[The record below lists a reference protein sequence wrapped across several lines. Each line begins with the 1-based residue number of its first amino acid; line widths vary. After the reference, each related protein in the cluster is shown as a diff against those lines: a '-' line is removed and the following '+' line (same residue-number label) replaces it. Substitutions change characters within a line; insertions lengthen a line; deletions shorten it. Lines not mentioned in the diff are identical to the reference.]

1 MPRRSVALLSLCIAL
16 LLTGAL
22 FWFAVRNYRSAAP
35 IAEENLRGLALTMAA
50 AMEGV
55 AARDPSLKALASFQ
69 TREVAYAALISPE
82 GRLLFHS
89 NPELSG
95 LTVADQRYQSV
106 LSDRNLREERVRLGT
121 GELVYEFQ
129 TPFHLDNRICVLRLA
144 LHTWRS
150 EAVMR
155 RAAQGATVLFSL
167 LAVGWGLGLT
177 VFWLLRRQAA
187 HERLLAHRNELARLG
202 EVGAVLAHEVR
213 NPLAGIKGYGQLLE
227 ERLPEGRERGFAT
240 LIVSE
245 ADRLETLAGD
255 ILHYTRSV
263 PVEAAP
269 CRLAEA
275 AGSVLELLTPQLQQA
290 GVSVR
295 CEIADD
301 LMVLCSEE
309 GLRRVLLNLLANALQ
324 ASPAEGTITILA
336 RRADGWIE
344 TSVADQGA
352 GIPPEMRPVLFEP
365 FRTSKA
371 RGAGLGLAVCGKIVE
386 QCGGSLTAED
396 APGGGAL
403 FRLRLP
409 VADGGEK

>member
-22 FWFAVRNYRSAAP
+22 SWFAVRNYRSAAP
-35 IAEENLRGLALTMAA
+35 IAEESLRGLALTMAA

-89 NPELSG
+89 NPELTG
-95 LTVADQRYQSV
+95 FNLADRRYQGV
-106 LSDRNLREERVRLGT
+106 LTDRNLREERVRLGT

-155 RAAQGATVLFSL
+155 RAAQGAMVLFSL

-245 ADRLETLAGD
+245 ADRLEMLADD
-255 ILHYTRSV
+255 ILRYTRSA
-263 PVEAAP
+263 PFKAAP

-275 AGSVLELLTPQLQQA
+275 AGSVLELLAPQLRQA
-290 GVSVR
+290 GVKVR

-301 LMVLCSEE
+301 LTVLCSEE
-309 GLRRVLLNLLANALQ
+309 GLRRVLLNLLTNALQ
-324 ASPAEGTITILA
+324 ASPAEGTITVCA

-386 QCGGSLTAED
+386 ECGGSLTAED

>member
-1 MPRRSVALLSLCIAL
+1 MPRRTAALLSLCMAL

-22 FWFAVRNYRSAAP
+22 SWFAVQNYRSAVP
-35 IAEENLRGLALTMAA
+35 IAEESLRGLALTMAA

-55 AARDPSLKALASFQ
+55 AARDPSLKALISFQ

-89 NPELSG
+89 NPELAGSI
-95 LTVADQRYQSV
+95 VADQRYQSV
-106 LSDRNLREERVRLGT
+106 LTDRNLREERVRLGT

-129 TPFHLDNRICVLRLA
+129 TPFHFDNKICVLRLA

-167 LAVGWGLGLT
+167 LALGWGLGLT

-187 HERLLAHRNELARLG
+187 HERLLAQRNELARLG

-227 ERLPEGRERGFAT
+227 ERLPEGRERSFAT

-245 ADRLETLAGD
+245 ADRLETLADD
-255 ILHYTRSV
+255 ILRYTRPASAKA
-263 PVEAAP
+263 EA
-269 CRLAEA
+269 CRLQEA
-275 AGSVLELLTPQLQQA
+275 VGPVLELLAPQLLQA
-290 GVSVR
+290 GVTVR
-295 CEIADD
+295 CEITDD
-301 LMVLCSEE
+301 LTVLCFGE
-309 GLRRVLLNLLANALQ
+309 GLRRVLLNLLTNALQ
-324 ASPAEGTITILA
+324 ASPVGGAITVCA
-336 RRADGWIE
+336 RRVDGWIE

-386 QCGGSLTAED
+386 ECGGSLTAED

-409 VADGGEK
+409 GADGGER

>member
-1 MPRRSVALLSLCIAL
+1 MPRRSVALLSFCIAL

-22 FWFAVRNYRSAAP
+22 SWFAVRNYRSAAP
-35 IAEENLRGLALTMAA
+35 IAEENLRGLALTMTA

-55 AARDPSLKALASFQ
+55 AARDPSLKTLISFQ
-69 TREVAYAALISPE
+69 TREVAYVALISPE

-95 LTVADQRYQSV
+95 LTVTDQRYQSV
-106 LSDRNLREERVRLGT
+106 LSDRTLREERVRLGT

-167 LAVGWGLGLT
+167 LAVGWCLGLT

-187 HERLLAHRNELARLG
+187 NERLLAQRNELARLG
-202 EVGAVLAHEVR
+202 EVGAVLAHELR

-255 ILHYTRSV
+255 ILNYTR
-263 PVEAAP
+263 PVSAEAAP
-269 CRLAEA
+269 CRLAET

-290 GVSVR
+290 GVHVR

-301 LMVLCSEE
+301 LIVLCSEE
-309 GLRRVLLNLLANALQ
+309 GLRRVLLNLLTNALQ
-324 ASPAEGTITILA
+324 ASPAGGTITVCA